1 MGSVNLS
8 PIDIPEKTLETKE
21 NVSFDPSKL
30 DFDSPEKEVM
40 TRAVEKMLNKIVD
53 ISNANLVKNANG
65 LFLKK
70 NVGVEVECVGKDKRS
85 CPTID
90 IRCLFS
96 FFC

>member
-30 DFDSPEKEVM
+30 NFDSPEKEVM

-53 ISNANLVKNANG
+53 ISNANLLRMRTA
-65 LFLKK
+65 
-70 NVGVEVECVGKDKRS
+70 
-85 CPTID
+85 
-90 IRCLFS
+90 
-96 FFC
+96 FF

>member
-40 TRAVEKMLNKIVD
+40 TGAVEKMLNKIVD
-53 ISNANLVKNANG
+53 ISNANLLRMRTA
-65 LFLKK
+65 
-70 NVGVEVECVGKDKRS
+70 
-85 CPTID
+85 
-90 IRCLFS
+90 
-96 FFC
+96 FF

>member
-40 TRAVEKMLNKIVD
+40 NRAVEKMLNKIVD
-53 ISNANLVKNANG
+53 ISNANLLRMRTA
-65 LFLKK
+65 
-70 NVGVEVECVGKDKRS
+70 
-85 CPTID
+85 
-90 IRCLFS
+90 
-96 FFC
+96 FF